1 MTRSPVAASVTD
13 TMKTLAAKR
22 VLRVVGLMSGTSAD
36 GIDAA
41 IVDVG
46 PRGVKLLAFDTYPYP
61 PALRR
66 RVFALFGPR
75 TSRVD
80 EICHLNFVLGELF
93 AAAVLRLARRSGIAL
108 GSIDLIGSHGQT
120 IYHDPRGRR
129 ACGRVVR
136 STLQIA
142 EPSVI
147 AERTGITTVADFRPR
162 DMAAGGQGAPLVPYA
177 DHVLFADGRR
187 SRAVQNIGGIA
198 NVTYLPAGGGIG
210 DILAFDTG
218 PGNMIIDRV
227 VCRATAGRR
236 TYDKDG
242 HMAARGTV
250 QPDLLARLMKH
261 PYLRRRPPKTTG
273 REEFGTQFTD
283 ALYDGARRRA
293 LAPKD
298 VAATATMFTA
308 ASIADAY
315 ARFLPGPVDEVIL
328 CGGGA
333 RNATLVDMLRR
344 ELRRRMPR
352 APAVRL
358 MDELGLNAD
367 AKEAVSFA
375 ILAAATIRGQAGNVP
390 SATGASRPAVL
401 GKIVPGR

>member
-1 MTRSPVAASVTD
+1 
-13 TMKTLAAKR
+13 
-22 VLRVVGLMSGTSAD
+22 
-36 GIDAA
+36 
-41 IVDVG
+41 
-46 PRGVKLLAFDTYPYP
+46 
-61 PALRR
+61 
-66 RVFALFGPR
+66 
-75 TSRVD
+75 
-80 EICHLNFVLGELF
+80 
-93 AAAVLRLARRSGIAL
+93 
-108 GSIDLIGSHGQT
+108 
-120 IYHDPRGRR
+120 
-129 ACGRVVR
+129 VR

-162 DMAAGGQGAPLVPYA
+162 DVAAGGQGAPLVPYA

-242 HMAARGTV
+242 RMAAGGTV
-250 QPDLLARLMKH
+250 QPDLLARLMRH

-283 ALYDGARRRA
+283 SLYDGATRRF
-293 LAPKD
+293 APKD

-344 ELRRRMPR
+344 ELRRRLPR

-375 ILAAATIRGQAGNVP
+375 VLAAATIRGQAGNVP